1 MALSWVLVRSTK
13 PDGPAAGTLSPKAP
27 DATSRYALAAWIVVL
42 AISDLPEILLHVVA
56 LPAPSMLVWL
66 KVGGLALFA
75 ALCFGAR
82 GWRPLAPF
90 AGVMLVFF
98 LGLRGAAALGTLAP
112 WRDRFAGSEGSFA
125 LSYLDLHLRDLGV
138 ALLVLAA
145 LFLLVGD
152 RRRFFLARGDLA
164 APVEPVRW
172 LGIRS
177 GGRWQSFVWIFGGVA
192 AVVVATVILTQIRF
206 EPGDAAKLARLA
218 PAVLLLA
225 ATNAFSEEVYFRLSL
240 LGTLPAVVGRGQAQ
254 AMNVVLFGLAHWL
267 AGSPPGFAGAAMTG
281 FLAWAMGKCILETR
295 GLAGAWLIHL
305 LPDLVIFATYALLWQ
320 GG

>member
-1 MALSWVLVRSTK
+1 MRSTNAE
-13 PDGPAAGTLSPKAP
+13 GPAAGTPTPNASHAAP
-27 DATSRYALAAWIVVL
+27 RLALVTWIVVL
-42 AISDLPEILLHVVA
+42 AISDLPEILLSVVA
-56 LPAPSMLVWL
+56 LPAPTFLVWL

-90 AGVMLVFF
+90 AGVMLIFF
-98 LGLRGAAALGTLAP
+98 LGLRGAEALGTSAL

-177 GGRWQSFVWIFGGVA
+177 DGRWRTFVWIFGGAAAVLVA
-192 AVVVATVILTQIRF
+192 AVILTRIRF
-206 EPGDAAKLARLA
+206 EPGDAAKLARLM
-218 PAVLLLA
+218 PAVFLLA

-240 LGTLPAVVGRGQAQ
+240 LGTLPAVIGRGQAQ

-305 LPDLVIFATYALLWQ
+305 LPDLVIFATYALFWQ

>member
-1 MALSWVLVRSTK
+1 VRLTK
-13 PDGPAAGTLSPKAP
+13 PAGPAAGTPTPKAP
-27 DATSRYALAAWIVVL
+27 DTAPRFALVAWIVVL
-42 AISDLPEILLHVVA
+42 AISDLPEILLNVVA
-56 LPAPSMLVWL
+56 LPAPSSLVWL
-66 KVGGLALFA
+66 KVGGLAVFT

-90 AGVMLVFF
+90 AGVMLIFF
-98 LGLRGAAALGTLAP
+98 LGLRGAEALGSSVF
-112 WRDRFAGSEGSFA
+112 WRDRFAGSAGSFA

-152 RRRFFLARGDLA
+152 RRRFFFARGDLA
-164 APVEPVRW
+164 APVAPVRW

-177 GGRWQSFVWIFGGVA
+177 GGRWRSFVWIFGGVA
-192 AVVVATVILTQIRF
+192 AILVAAVILTQIRF
-206 EPGDAAKLARLA
+206 EPGDATKLARLM

-225 ATNAFSEEVYFRLSL
+225 ATNAFAEEVYFRLSL
-240 LGTLPAVVGRGQAQ
+240 LGTLPAVIGRGQAQ

-267 AGSPPGFAGAAMTG
+267 AGSPPGLAGALMTG

-305 LPDLVIFATYALLWQ
+305 LPDLVIFATYALFWQ